1 MDRGKKAPSG
11 VGGGAA
17 TGKSLM
23 KGKRPAQGVA
33 KPAAKKGPPNKKRPV
48 ETGAKS
54 KKLTG
59 SKPATQKA
67 PAKGTQKAP
76 AKGTQKAPVKG
87 TQKAPAKEAQKSLT
101 KVKRPAQGV
110 PKPAAKKGP
119 PDKKRPVE
127 TGAKGKEP
135 KGGKPTPQKGVVK
148 ETQKSLA
155 KERAPETG
163 SKPIVQ
169 KGPAREER
177 PVETGIITHEHGS
190 GLMNKER
197 LEYFKRKL
205 LKQREAILDKAK
217 KLKEYS
223 YTLGTDGIQDMADAA
238 SNAYNADILMSLSD
252 NDRNMVK
259 EIDSAL
265 DKIANGTYGICE
277 ECDEPIS
284 EKRLEA
290 NPVARYCITCKRM
303 IEEKG
308 I

>member
-1 MDRGKKAPSG
+1 MDRGKKALSG
-11 VGGGAA
+11 VGSGAA
-17 TGKSLM
+17 TG
-23 KGKRPAQGVA
+23 
-33 KPAAKKGPPNKKRPV
+33 
-48 ETGAKS
+48 
-54 KKLTG
+54 
-59 SKPATQKA
+59 
-67 PAKGTQKAP
+67 
-76 AKGTQKAPVKG
+76 
-87 TQKAPAKEAQKSLT
+87 KSLT

-127 TGAKGKEP
+127 TGAKGKKLTTSAKPAAQKAPAKGTQKAPAKETQKSLAREKRP
-135 KGGKPTPQKGVVK
+135 AQGVPKPAAKKGPPDKKRPVETGAKGKELKGGKPTPQKGVVK
-148 ETQKSLA
+148 EAQKSLA
-155 KERAPETG
+155 KKRAPETG
-163 SKPIVQ
+163 SRPIVR
-169 KGPAREER
+169 KGPAVEER
-177 PVETGIITHEHGS
+177 PVETGIITHDHGS

-252 NDRNMVK
+252 NERNMVK